1 MLDGRRGSGGWRVS
15 VTAAEVLGA
24 VKRRWYVVLLTLLSG
39 VGLTAMFYAGS
50 GVYTTQTVVQ
60 FVHLEP
66 SQGAIS
72 PNSDIENG
80 NFIAF
85 AGAVAS
91 EVNNGRP
98 VLNYAWGTA
107 PLYGAGMRE
116 GIRVSIPDSG
126 GQWMQ
131 SFNRAEIVIQ
141 IVGRT
146 HESVA
151 TRQQELLMKVED
163 SSRSLQGPAYH
174 NRQSIRTS
182 VVPLTTTIEHVS
194 PSRGQEL
201 AAVIAMVVASLVVGC
216 WGAIR
221 LDLRIASRPATTKS
235 DRSVQVGVL

>member
-1 MLDGRRGSGGWRVS
+1 M
-15 VTAAEVLGA
+15 TAADVLGA
-24 VKRRWYVVLLTLLSG
+24 VKRRWYVVVLALLSG
-39 VGLTAMFYAGS
+39 ASLTVMFYIGS

-60 FVHLEP
+60 FIHLEP

-98 VLNYAWGTA
+98 VLNYAWETA
-107 PLYGAGMRE
+107 PLYGAGMRD
-116 GIRVSIPDSG
+116 GVRVSIPDSG

-146 HESVA
+146 RESVEA
-151 TRQQELLMKVED
+151 RQQELLTKVEE
-163 SSRSLQGPAYH
+163 SSRTLQGPAYN

-194 PSRGQEL
+194 PSRGQQL
-201 AAVIAMVVASLVVGC
+201 AAVIAMVVASLMVGC
-216 WGAIR
+216 WGAVR
-221 LDLRIASRPATTKS
+221 ADLRSAYRPRRQPAKPKP
-235 DRSVQVGVL
+235 DHSVQVGVL

>member
-1 MLDGRRGSGGWRVS
+1 M
-15 VTAAEVLGA
+15 TAAEALGA
-24 VKRRWYVVLLTLLSG
+24 VKRRWYVVLSAILAG
-39 VGLTAMFYAGS
+39 VGLTAMFYAGK

-60 FVHLEP
+60 FIQLEP

-98 VLNYAWGTA
+98 VLNYAWETA
-107 PLYGAGMRE
+107 PLYGAGMRD
-116 GIRVSIPDSG
+116 GVRVSIPDSG

-146 HESVA
+146 RESVA
-151 TRQQELLMKVED
+151 VRQQELLSKVED
-163 SSRSLQGPAYH
+163 SSRSLQGPAY
-174 NRQSIRTS
+174 NSRQSIRTS

-201 AAVIAMVVASLVVGC
+201 AAVIAVTVASVLVGC
-216 WGAIR
+216 WGAVR
-221 LDLRIASRPATTKS
+221 ADLWSANRPHRRPAKTKP